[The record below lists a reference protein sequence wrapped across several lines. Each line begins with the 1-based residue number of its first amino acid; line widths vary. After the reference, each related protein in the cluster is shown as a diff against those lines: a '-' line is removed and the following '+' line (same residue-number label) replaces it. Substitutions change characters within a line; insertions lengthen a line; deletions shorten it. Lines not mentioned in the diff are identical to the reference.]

1 VSIIISLEELLALLL
16 GAGNKGEDA
25 GCTELLLVACKE
37 AVSAELLLLGAGKAV
52 SAELLL
58 GAGNEAVS
66 ADLLLVA
73 LDSTSSTIIFASSSS
88 ACNKGEDAGCT
99 ELMLVACKEAVS
111 AELLLLG
118 AGKAV
123 SAELLLVAL
132 DSTSS
137 TIIFASSSSACKKD
151 EDAGC
156 TELD

>member
-1 VSIIISLEELLALLL
+1 VSIIISLEELLA
-16 GAGNKGEDA
+16 
-25 GCTELLLVACKE
+25 
-37 AVSAELLLLGAGKAV
+37 
-52 SAELLL
+52 LLL

-99 ELMLVACKEAVS
+99 ELLLVACKEAVS
-111 AELLLLG
+111 AELPLLGAGKAVSAELLLGAGNEAVSADLLLLG